1 MVHWDFSA
9 QPSLEFIVNG
19 LKNRKSRQ
27 LQVDTKATL
36 ICKDSPKLDKRQI
49 KNMPNESRYMLQY
62 SDDRFKF
69 GINNTKSR
77 IHSASYQQCRLVM
90 VM

>member
-1 MVHWDFSA
+1 MVHWDFPA
-9 QPSLEFIVNG
+9 QPSLEFVVKG

-36 ICKDSPKLDKRQI
+36 ICKDSPKLDKSQ
-49 KNMPNESRYMLQY
+49 YMLQH

-69 GINNTKSR
+69 SINMKSR
-77 IHSASYQQCRLVM
+77 IHSALYQQCRLVM